1 MKRATTNFWIDVLGL
16 VIFVGVVSTG
26 VLLHHFAPELKGT
39 AVLGLTRYDWGSI
52 HWILALLFF
61 LIIAVHLVLHWNWA
75 KGSFKKRL
83 RMGPRTLVAVT
94 AIAIIFLGLLAPAYL
109 TKDLPGR
116 KEFKDSYPS
125 ASAFEVENEERMT
138 VLTEK

>member
-1 MKRATTNFWIDVLGL
+1 MKRATTNFWIDVLSL
-16 VIFVGVVSTG
+16 VIFVSVVSTG

-39 AVLGLTRYDWGSI
+39 TVLGLTRYDWASI

-83 RMGPRTLVAVT
+83 RTGPRTLVAAT

-109 TKDLPGR
+109 TKDLPSR

-125 ASAFEVENEERMT
+125 TSAFEVETKEHVT
-138 VLTEK
+138 VMTEK